1 MFLLLVYF
9 SATGIFCSRRVQ
21 MLRLRL
27 FLTAFAERCSF
38 LHSAFT
44 NFVLLPLVVRLG
56 GRCKIFG
63 GTLLPLKNMKFPDF
77 FLLPGLIAKSG
88 DQTKV
93 VGRLGFEPR
102 LSASKAD
109 DLPLVDR
116 PVHPARFFERRYY
129 SANIPFQ
136 YSGRGRVSVRMACVP
151 LDWTRC

>member
-9 SATGIFCSRRVQ
+9 SAAGCFCPRRVQ
-21 MLRLRL
+21 MLRLRF
-27 FLTAFAERCSF
+27 FLKRPSWRGVRFSTRLS
-38 LHSAFT
+38 LTST
-44 NFVLLPLVVRLG
+44 LPHMVRLCG
-56 GRCKIFG
+56 YCKIFG

-77 FLLPGLIAKSG
+77 FLLPGLAKPG

-116 PVHPARFFERRYY
+116 PVHPARFFQRRYY

-151 LDWTRC
+151 VDWTRC